1 MDNLRDDDLDLSQRG
16 DENVA
21 KGGMDKVTGKVEEGW
36 GKLTGNRKTEAEG
49 KMRQAGGSVREGVGN
64 VERNL
69 DDMSDREED
78 REYNP
83 GSGIGATPEED
94 REYNPGSDTGYAR
107 EYEHDI

>member
-83 GSGIGATPEED
+83 GS
-94 REYNPGSDTGYAR
+94 DTGYAR